1 MQKHRF
7 LAISTPNRCPLFIK
21 IAIFNNKTDPAHA
34 FIYIRSTL
42 KTCGTMAG
50 MDLSVLL
57 DETRRA
63 PLVSDLSALIDR
75 TISEQSGITG
85 MAIKGAAA
93 TAKKLQADIVP
104 VGVNRLLPN
113 LLGSLQPHADE
124 AAAADAE
131 FGAYL
136 ADNVEAVTGDLL
148 KVGDDAIANSDNAA
162 VHRIYKT
169 VRGKASSLIEPVLP
183 ELGALIERHYA
194 AK

>member
-1 MQKHRF
+1 
-7 LAISTPNRCPLFIK
+7 
-21 IAIFNNKTDPAHA
+21 
-34 FIYIRSTL
+34 
-42 KTCGTMAG
+42 MAG

-63 PLVSDLSALIDR
+63 PLVSDLSALVDR

-93 TAKKLQADIVP
+93 AAKKLQADIVP

-113 LLGSLQPHADE
+113 LLGSLQPHADA

-136 ADNVEAVTGDLL
+136 ANNVEAVTGAFSRL
-148 KVGDDAIANSDNAA
+148 V
-162 VHRIYKT
+162 T
-169 VRGKASSLIEPVLP
+169 TPSLIPITP
-183 ELGALIERHYA
+183 RFTASTRPYA
-194 AK
+194 ARRPRSLNPSCRSWVRSSSATTPRSRQCGGREGVDKQ

>member
-1 MQKHRF
+1 
-7 LAISTPNRCPLFIK
+7 
-21 IAIFNNKTDPAHA
+21 
-34 FIYIRSTL
+34 
-42 KTCGTMAG
+42 MAG

-63 PLVSDLSALIDR
+63 PLVSDLSALVDR

-93 TAKKLQADIVP
+93 AAKKLQADIVP

-113 LLGSLQPHADE
+113 LLGSLQPHADA

-136 ADNVEAVTGDLL
+136 ANNVEAVTGDLL

-183 ELGALIERHYA
+183 ELGALIERHYT